1 MDRKKLLLI
10 CCGILFANILVAQTI
25 FTIDGLV
32 YERVDVATV
41 KVAKNDSSNVFG
53 SVVIPPTIADD
64 GNSYSVVSIG
74 DSAFL
79 YCRNLT
85 SITIPNSVTSIG
97 KDAFY
102 NCDGLTSVT
111 IPNSVTS
118 IGETAFSRCRG
129 LTSVSIPNSVTS
141 IGKSA
146 FYHCSGLTSITIP
159 SSVTSIA
166 THAFRSCTGLAHV
179 KCLATNPPSLGSNVF
194 NGVLSTCS
202 LTVPCGSSDTYR
214 SNSAWNAV
222 FSGRI
227 SEEPSFELNASANDI
242 RFGTVVINDG
252 NRCNEKVLT
261 ATPSSCYHF
270 TGWNDGNTENPRT
283 ITITQD
289 TTFLANFEKS
299 IYTKEIQAT
308 ICSNKTY
315 DFNGRLLSTEGTY
328 IDTLQTINGC
338 DSVVTLTLEVTPVVK
353 DTMIYPSC
361 GKEPFTHSWTISTLP
376 AANGCD
382 SITYGML
389 TVNPIIDT
397 TISATICENTSYTE
411 NGFNESETG
420 RYTQSLKTYLGC
432 DSTVTLNLTVNP
444 VKDSTINA
452 SICSGSTYTDNGFDV
467 SAAGTYTQTLQ
478 TINGCDST
486 VTLNLTV
493 NPIIDTTISAT
504 ICEGT
509 TYTENGF
516 NISETGIYI
525 DTIQTANG
533 CRRITLNLTVNPVY
547 DETINAAICEGTTY
561 TENGFNVSAAGTYTQ
576 TLQTINSCDSIV
588 TLNLSVN
595 PVANTNLT
603 DTICSG
609 STYTDNGFNESE
621 AGTHILNLQTYLGCD
636 SIVTL
641 NLAVNPVYD
650 ETINAAICEGE
661 SYAENGFNENTTG
674 TYTQNLHTYLGCD
687 STVTLNL
694 TVNPVMNTTINAV
707 ICEGT
712 SYTDNGF
719 NVSTEGTYSQT
730 LQTVN
735 GCDSTVVLELK
746 VAPNYNDTITA
757 TIKYGEFY
765 DANGFFESERGE
777 YVQHLNSQF
786 GCDSVIILNLR
797 VDDNLNVYI
806 PNAFTPQSS
815 PNEMFCIFSDEED
828 LMIDELVIYN
838 RYGGVVFQS
847 RGSKDCW
854 DGKYNG
860 SFVPQG
866 TYSYHLIYHN
876 RIAPKKKH
884 RITGTVMVLK

>member
-25 FTIDGLV
+25 FTIDGLD

-41 KVAKNDSSNVFG
+41 KVTKNDSSNVFG
-53 SVVIPPTIADD
+53 SVVIPPTIAYN

-97 KDAFY
+97 TDAFY
-102 NCDGLTSVT
+102 HCDGLTSIT
-111 IPNSVTS
+111 LPNSVTS
-118 IGETAFSRCRG
+118 IGKTAFSRCSG
-129 LTSVSIPNSVTS
+129 LTFVSIPNSVTS

-146 FYHCSGLTSITIP
+146 FYHCSGLTLITIP

-166 THAFRSCTGLAHV
+166 DYAFRKCTGLAHV

-194 NGVLSTCS
+194 YDTPSTRS
-202 LTVPCGSSDTYR
+202 LTVPCGSSGTYR
-214 SNSAWNAV
+214 SNGVWNAV

-227 SEEPSFELNASANDI
+227 SEEFSFELNASANDI

-308 ICSNKTY
+308 ICSNNKY

-338 DSVVTLTLEVTPVVK
+338 DSVVTLTLEVTPIAK
-353 DTMIYPSC
+353 DTLEFSNC
-361 GKEPFTHSWTISTLP
+361 GKLAHLWLTELSTLP

-382 SITYGML
+382 SITYAMLITNPIIDTTITASICEGSTYTDNGFNESAAGTYTQNLQTIHGCDSIVTLNLTVNPVKDTIINASICEGSTYMDNGFNVSEAGKYTQSWKTYLGCDSTVTLNL

-411 NGFNESETG
+411 NGFN
-420 RYTQSLKTYLGC
+420 
-432 DSTVTLNLTVNP
+432 V
-444 VKDSTINA
+444 
-452 SICSGSTYTDNGFDV
+452 
-467 SAAGTYTQTLQ
+467 
-478 TINGCDST
+478 
-486 VTLNLTV
+486 
-493 NPIIDTTISAT
+493 
-504 ICEGT
+504 
-509 TYTENGF
+509 
-516 NISETGIYI
+516 SETGIYI

-533 CRRITLNLTVNPVY
+533 CRRITLNLSVNPVAN
-547 DETINAAICEGTTY
+547 TNLTAAICEGTTY
-561 TENGFNVSAAGTYTQ
+561 TENGFNVSEAGTYTQ
-576 TLQTINSCDSIV
+576 NLQTIN
-588 TLNLSVN
+588 
-595 PVANTNLT
+595 
-603 DTICSG
+603 
-609 STYTDNGFNESE
+609 
-621 AGTHILNLQTYLGCD
+621 GCD

-641 NLAVNPVYD
+641 NLTVNPVYD

>member
-25 FTIDGLV
+25 FTIDGLD

-41 KVAKNDSSNVFG
+41 KVAKNDNSNVFG
-53 SVVIPPTIADD
+53 SVVIPPTIAYN

-79 YCRNLT
+79 YCHNLT

-102 NCDGLTSVT
+102 YCDGLTSIT
-111 IPNSVTS
+111 LPNSVTS
-118 IGETAFSRCRG
+118 IGETAFSRCSG
-129 LTSVSIPNSVTS
+129 LTFVSIPNSVTS

-146 FYHCSGLTSITIP
+146 FFHCSGLTSITIP

-166 THAFRSCTGLAHV
+166 TYAFRSCTGLAHV
-179 KCLATNPPSLGSNVF
+179 RCLATNPPSLGSNVF
-194 NGVLSTCS
+194 NNTPSTCS
-202 LTVPCGSSDTYR
+202 LTVPCGSSDTY

-227 SEEPSFELNASANDI
+227 SEEFSFELNASANDI
-242 RFGTVVINDG
+242 RYGTVVINDG

-308 ICSNKTY
+308 ICSNNKY

-338 DSVVTLTLEVTPVVK
+338 DSVITLTLIVSPIAK
-353 DTMIYPSC
+353 DTLIFSNC
-361 GKEPFTHSWTISTLP
+361 GKQIFSQLVELSTLP

-397 TISATICENTSYTE
+397 TITATICENTSYTE
-411 NGFNESETG
+411 NGFNEIATG
-420 RYTQSLKTYLGC
+420 IYIQNLKTVHGC

-452 SICSGSTYTDNGFDV
+452 TICSGSTYTENGFDV
-467 SAAGTYTQTLQ
+467 STAGTHTLNLQ
-478 TINGCDST
+478 TIHGCDSI

-504 ICEGT
+504 ICENT
-509 TYTENGF
+509 SYTDNGF
-516 NISETGIYI
+516 NVSETGIYI
-525 DTIQTANG
+525 DTIQTNNG
-533 CRRITLNLTVNPVY
+533 CRRITLNLT
-547 DETINAAICEGTTY
+547 
-561 TENGFNVSAAGTYTQ
+561 
-576 TLQTINSCDSIV
+576 
-588 TLNLSVN
+588 
-595 PVANTNLT
+595 
-603 DTICSG
+603 
-609 STYTDNGFNESE
+609 
-621 AGTHILNLQTYLGCD
+621 
-636 SIVTL
+636 
-641 NLAVNPVYD
+641 VNPVYD